1 MGIVTEPNQPQLSI
15 NVSGRT
21 DVGRKRTSNEDS
33 FVILPD
39 HGLFVVADGMGGHA
53 AGEVASRLAVESIER
68 HISGGP
74 VGEDS
79 TLPASMQ
86 GPLSPREAKLAV
98 PARKVLNAIRL
109 ANQEI
114 VRSVR
119 KDQSMR
125 GMGTTVVLAY
135 IRGNRAYIGSVGD
148 SRAYLT
154 RNSEIMQLTCDHTFV
169 NEQVMA
175 GTLTSSEAR
184 RHPARNILTRAVGSQ
199 EAVEPDLV
207 EQELEEGDC
216 LLLCSDGLTTMLEDD
231 DILKTLE
238 AHPDDLEGGCRA
250 LIEQANE
257 RGGDDNVTVV
267 LVRAGARAASAN

>member
-1 MGIVTEPNQPQLSI
+1 MSI
-15 NVSGRT
+15 EASGLT

-33 FVILPD
+33 FVVLTD
-39 HGLFVVADGMGGHA
+39 QGLFVVADGMGGHA

-68 HISGGP
+68 HISGGS

-79 TLPASMQ
+79 TLPSSMQ
-86 GPLSPREAKLAV
+86 NPPSPREAKMPI
-98 PARKVLNAIRL
+98 PARKVLNSIRL

-119 KDQSMR
+119 KDHSRR

-135 IRGNRAYIGSVGD
+135 VQGNRAYIGSVGD

-154 RNSEIMQLTCDHTFV
+154 RDSEIMQLTCDHTFV

-199 EAVEPDLV
+199 EVVEPDLV
-207 EQELEEGDC
+207 EQELELGDC
-216 LLLCSDGLTTMLEDD
+216 LLLCSDGLTTMLDD
-231 DILKTLE
+231 ADILKTLLQY
-238 AHPDDLEGGCRA
+238 PNDLDGGCRA
-250 LIEQANE
+250 LIDEANE

-267 LVRAGARAASAN
+267 LVQAAAHPSAN

>member
-1 MGIVTEPNQPQLSI
+1 METVAESKKPQLSI
-15 NVSGRT
+15 QASGRT

-39 HGLFVVADGMGGHA
+39 QGLFVVADGMGGHA

-68 HISGGP
+68 HISGKP
-74 VGEDS
+74 LGEDS
-79 TLPASMQ
+79 TLPTSMQ
-86 GPLSPREAKLAV
+86 GPPSPREAKLPV
-98 PARKVLNAIRL
+98 PARKVLNAIRM

-119 KDQSMR
+119 RDHSMR

-135 IRGNRAYIGSVGD
+135 IRGSRAYIGSVGD
-148 SRAYLT
+148 SRAYLA
-154 RNSEIMQLTCDHTFV
+154 RDSEILQLTSDHTFV

-199 EAVEPDLV
+199 EVVEPDLV
-207 EQELEEGDC
+207 EQDLIEGDC
-216 LLLCSDGLTTMLEDD
+216 LLLCSDGLTTMLDD
-231 DILKTLE
+231 ADILKTLR
-238 AHPDDLEGGCRA
+238 AHEEDLEAGCRA
-250 LIEQANE
+250 LIDQAND

-267 LVRAGARAASAN
+267 LVRAAARSSAH